1 MVTNTEWGMSWE
13 LMMILV
19 AIGMSMIIMSM
30 IVFLRGNKSEK
41 N

>member
-1 MVTNTEWGMSWE
+1 MSLE

-30 IVFLRGNKSEK
+30 IILLRGNK
-41 N
+41 

>member
-1 MVTNTEWGMSWE
+1 MSWE

>member
-19 AIGMSMIIMSM
+19 AIGMGMIIMVM
-30 IVFLRGNKSEK
+30 IVVLRGNKSEK

>member
-1 MVTNTEWGMSWE
+1 MSWE

-19 AIGMSMIIMSM
+19 AIGMSTIIMSM